1 MATEVYFEDSNGY
14 RLFGNLSVVNDDISN
29 PIVILCH
36 GFTIDNMH
44 PPFPDLERSLNENNI
59 STIRIDL
66 FGHGKSE
73 GEIKDLTITKGV
85 DSIESCI
92 TFLGSQGFTRI
103 SLLGE
108 SLGGMCSTVVA
119 SRLKCLSAL
128 CLKSPVSDYVAV
140 EHLRKTAQDFKSWEE
155 NGIFSYTN
163 SFGTAIKIKHDF
175 YTDLQQYDGINL
187 AKSISI
193 PTLVIHGTKDSVV
206 PFQQSKDL
214 VTNLRKGSLKIFEEV
229 GHKFYPGKDF
239 DEMIISITD
248 FFVKN
253 V

>member
-1 MATEVYFEDSNGY
+1 MATEVYFEDSNGL
-14 RLFGNLSVVNDDISN
+14 RLFGNLSVLNDDISN
-29 PIVILCH
+29 PIVIICH
-36 GFTIDNMH
+36 GFTIDNTH

-66 FGHGKSE
+66 FGHGNSE
-73 GEIKDLTITKGV
+73 GEIEDLTITKGV

-92 TFLGSQGFTRI
+92 TFLGSRGFTNI

-119 SRLKCLSAL
+119 SRLKGLSAL

-140 EHLRKTAQDFKSWEE
+140 EHLRKTAQDFESWKEE
-155 NGIFSYTN
+155 GFFAYTN
-163 SFGTAIKIKHDF
+163 SFGTAIKIKYDF
-175 YTDLQQYDGINL
+175 YEDVQKYNGILL
-187 AKSISI
+187 AKHISI
-193 PTLVIHGTKDSVV
+193 PTLVIHGKKDSVV
-206 PFQQSKDL
+206 PLQQSKDL
-214 VTNLRKGSLKIFEEV
+214 VSNLHKGSLKIFEEV
-229 GHKFYPGKDF
+229 GHKFYLGKDF